1 MTQSDDNL
9 HDSPIRHPKPS
20 NLVLT
25 MPTISVDKYKLYE
38 ALGRKY
44 VSSTGHLRL

>member
-1 MTQSDDNL
+1 
-9 HDSPIRHPKPS
+9 
-20 NLVLT
+20 

-44 VSSTGHLRL
+44 VTFISRSTAKNMPWDISPPSIPDL